1 MSYAFVQIGQL
12 ISVALSLRSSLKC
25 LKGLSS
31 HSSDGIKKG
40 HRSSEQQLMFWVVF
54 ALLSMYEKYFEFIFR
69 WIPCY
74 YYAKLVFILA
84 ISFPSLRITNLIF
97 WDFHVV
103 IIDYV
108 YKVLNDGNSR
118 TAYALAMDFPF
129 FILLLVFPALGTT
142 GNEMDEPFTEYI
154 TEVEAYISTSFLPGE
169 LQHGQIIEEAES
181 TEEMNKNEKIKK
193 SFSPAISLKNIEKI
207 NKSLENDSLRIR
219 PSIPNI
225 NTSEDSVVRR
235 PSDPSDLVILPGT
248 PIRITTPTSSA
259 RSIIASP
266 KSLKVAKQETSR
278 RLSSLT
284 EVIRCLTPKM
294 SPNPNP
300 RRDSPLPS
308 RNTTGTGLQ
317 RVSYRSR
324 TNSSTS
330 LNSTDSIS
338 RRGQGTRTY
347 NSTSPTGGRTSP
359 PRHTLKKNS
368 YDAQKNLR
376 EKNEFKDNVFQNSPS
391 SGMPSVSGSERI
403 GLNSP
408 PGPRTQSMIGSLF
421 GLNLNQLPLNSVARS
436 EQNKN
441 RKSSHGASRSN
452 S

>member
-1 MSYAFVQIGQL
+1 MSCAFVQIGQL

-31 HSSDGIKKG
+31 HSSDGVNKG

-108 YKVLNDGNSR
+108 YKILNTGNTR
-118 TAYALAMDFPF
+118 TAYAMAMDFPF
-129 FILLLVFPALGTT
+129 FILLLIFPALGITES
-142 GNEMDEPFTEYI
+142 EMDEPFTDGV
-154 TEVEAYISTSFLPGE
+154 TEVEVYVATIFSPGE
-169 LQHGQIIEEAES
+169 HQDGQIIEEIDS
-181 TEEMNKNEKIKK
+181 TQETNEKVKK
-193 SFSPAISLKNIEKI
+193 PFFPSISLKNMERI
-207 NKSLENDSLRIR
+207 NKALENDPKFR
-219 PSIPNI
+219 PSIANI
-225 NTSEDSVVRR
+225 DTSEGLGFRT
-235 PSDPSDLVILPGT
+235 PSNLSDLNVEPGS
-248 PIRITTPTSSA
+248 PIRITTPTSA
-259 RSIIASP
+259 RNVISSP
-266 KSLKVAKQETSR
+266 KSLKVAKEETSR

-294 SPNPNP
+294 SPSP
-300 RRDSPLPS
+300 RRDSPVPS
-308 RNTTGTGLQ
+308 GNTTGTGLQ
-317 RVSYRSR
+317 RVSYRTR
-324 TNSSTS
+324 TNSSSSPNTS
-330 LNSTDSIS
+330 DSTS
-338 RRGQGTRTY
+338 RRGQGPRTL
-347 NSTSPTGGRTSP
+347 NSSSPTGGRTSP

-368 YDAQKNLR
+368 IDTQKNLR
-376 EKNEFKDNVFQNSPS
+376 QKIEFKENVFQSLTS
-391 SGMPSVSGSERI
+391 SEMTNVGMERAGS
-403 GLNSP
+403 SP
-408 PGPRTQSMIGSLF
+408 PGPGPRTPSMLVSLF

-441 RKSSHGASRSN
+441 RRSSLGVSRSN
-452 S
+452 P

>member
-31 HSSDGIKKG
+31 HSSDGVNKG

-108 YKVLNDGNSR
+108 YKILNAGNTR
-118 TAYALAMDFPF
+118 TAYAMAMDFPF
-129 FILLLVFPALGTT
+129 FILLLVFPALGITE
-142 GNEMDEPFTEYI
+142 NEMDEPFTDSV
-154 TEVEAYISTSFLPGE
+154 TEVEAYIATTFSPGE
-169 LQHGQIIEEAES
+169 FQQGHIIEETDS
-181 TEEMNKNEKIKK
+181 TMETHENEKMKK
-193 SFSPAISLKNIEKI
+193 TFLPAISLKNIEKI
-207 NKSLENDSLRIR
+207 NKALENDPKFR
-219 PSIPNI
+219 PSIANI
-225 NTSEDSVVRR
+225 DTSVGSGFRT
-235 PSDPSDLVILPGT
+235 PSNLSDLNIEPGS
-248 PIRITTPTSSA
+248 PIRITTPTSA
-259 RSIIASP
+259 RNIISSP

-294 SPNPNP
+294 SPSP
-300 RRDSPLPS
+300 RRDSPMPS
-308 RNTTGTGLQ
+308 RNTTGTGIQ
-317 RVSYRSR
+317 RVSYRTR
-324 TNSSTS
+324 TNSSSSPNT
-330 LNSTDSIS
+330 TDSTS
-338 RRGQGTRTY
+338 RRGQGPRAF
-347 NSTSPTGGRTSP
+347 NSTSPTGGGTSP
-359 PRHTLKKNS
+359 PRHTFKKS
-368 YDAQKNLR
+368 SIDTQKNLR
-376 EKNEFKDNVFQNSPS
+376 QKNESKENLFQTSASSEMSNVGVERAGFSPP
-391 SGMPSVSGSERI
+391 G
-403 GLNSP
+403 

-441 RKSSHGASRSN
+441 RRSSLGTSRSN
-452 S
+452 P

>member
-1 MSYAFVQIGQL
+1 MSYAFVQISQL

-40 HRSSEQQLMFWVVF
+40 HCSSEQQLMFWVVF
-54 ALLSMYEKYFEFIFR
+54 ALLSMYEKYLEFVFR

-74 YYAKLVFILA
+74 YYAKLVFILV

-108 YKVLNDGNSR
+108 FKILNDGNSR
-118 TAYALAMDFPF
+118 TAYALVMNFPF
-129 FILLLVFPALGTT
+129 FILLLVFPALGITDS
-142 GNEMDEPFTEYI
+142 EMNVSCTDYVA
-154 TEVEAYISTSFLPGE
+154 EVEAYISKSLLPGE
-169 LQHGQIIEEAES
+169 LQHKEGIEEKDSIQETS
-181 TEEMNKNEKIKK
+181 EDEKVRK
-193 SFSPAISLKNIEKI
+193 SFLPATSLKYAEEID
-207 NKSLENDSLRIR
+207 KSSENESQRIR
-219 PSIPNI
+219 PSMAYIDA
-225 NTSEDSVVRR
+225 SEDSGVRR
-235 PSDPSDLVILPGT
+235 PSDLSDLNISAGSPV
-248 PIRITTPTSSA
+248 RFSSPTSA
-259 RSIIASP
+259 RNIAASP

-294 SPNPNP
+294 SPSS

-317 RVSYRSR
+317 RVSYRAR
-324 TNSSTS
+324 TNSSSS
-330 LNSTDSIS
+330 LNTTDSIS
-338 RRGQGTRTY
+338 RRGQGPRTF
-347 NSTSPTGGRTSP
+347 TSSSYTGGRSSP
-359 PRHTLKKNS
+359 PRNTLKKS
-368 YDAQKNLR
+368 SIDAQKNLR
-376 EKNEFKDNVFQNSPS
+376 EKNEMKENVFRTLMSRE
-391 SGMPSVSGSERI
+391 VSNEVGSEPST
-403 GLNSP
+403 LHSLS
-408 PGPRTQSMIGSLF
+408 GPRSESMIGSLF
-421 GLNLNQLPLNSVARS
+421 SLNLNQLPLNSLARS

-441 RKSSHGASRSN
+441 RKSSYGVSRSN